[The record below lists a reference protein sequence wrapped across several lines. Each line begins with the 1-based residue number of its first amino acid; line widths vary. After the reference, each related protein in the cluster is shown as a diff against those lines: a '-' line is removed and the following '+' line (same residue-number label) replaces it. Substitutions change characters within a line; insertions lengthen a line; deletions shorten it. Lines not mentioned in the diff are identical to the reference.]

1 MLEEKAKILRGKSL
15 NEIIKLFFGA
25 EYLKSRIVL
34 VLLSVSVVLNL
45 FDWLALIIFLR
56 PPAGT
61 VIILHYNV
69 YFGVDLAGK
78 VLRAYAVPF
87 IGLSIL
93 TLNFFLAGYFYR
105 LKERIASYV
114 LLISALAV
122 QLSLLISI
130 ISVIVVNY

>member
-1 MLEEKAKILRGKSL
+1 MLEGRIKILRKEGL
-15 NEIIKLFFGA
+15 NNLIKLFFGA

-34 VLLSVSVVLNL
+34 VLLSVSAVTNL
-45 FDWLALIIFLR
+45 LDWLALIIFLR

-78 VLRAYAVPF
+78 VLRAYTVPF
-87 IGLSIL
+87 IGLCIL
-93 TLNFFLAGYFYR
+93 GINFFLASYFYQQ
-105 LKERIASYV
+105 KERIASYV
-114 LLISALAV
+114 LLISAFIV

>member
-1 MLEEKAKILRGKSL
+1 MLENKAKIFEGKSL
-15 NEIIKLFFGA
+15 NNLIKLFFGA
-25 EYLKSRIVL
+25 QYLKSRIVL
-34 VLLSVSVVLNL
+34 VLLSVSALINL
-45 FDWLALIIFLR
+45 LDWLALIIFLR

-87 IGLSIL
+87 IGLCIL
-93 TLNFFLAGYFYR
+93 GINFFLAGYFYR
-105 LKERIASYV
+105 QKERIASYV
-114 LLISALAV
+114 LLISALIV